1 MEVKMKI
8 NVFSILALI
17 LLVILCI
24 PSLCFSEGGEGY
36 FWKKMDKVQKSLF
49 IMGYKMGS
57 LDAMLTLNSLV
68 SIKKEAIK
76 PDGEVMDLANKY
88 CTDVIEIIRKGVI
101 KETYIPEEDLENIV
115 EELDVFYTRER
126 NLKVRISEAI
136 SKIIE
141 EMYKK
146 NPNLEKMLKL
156 PGKK

>member
-1 MEVKMKI
+1 
-8 NVFSILALI
+8 
-17 LLVILCI
+17 
-24 PSLCFSEGGEGY
+24 
-36 FWKKMDKVQKSLF
+36 
-49 IMGYKMGS
+49 
-57 LDAMLTLNSLV
+57 MLTLNSLV